1 MQTWS
6 TIVFKSSSSFQKLW
20 LPINWEAKIVA
31 VTHTHTHTDRVY
43 KAGEEA
49 VRWGDA
55 ANVKECEA
63 DSRGA
68 GTQRA
73 EGKDTSE
80 VRHREAWESDLSD
93 CLSMWDDFSFIFLWL
108 SIDPKFQD
116 V

>member
-1 MQTWS
+1 M
-6 TIVFKSSSSFQKLW
+6 
-20 LPINWEAKIVA
+20 
-31 VTHTHTHTDRVY
+31 Y

-68 GTQRA
+68 GTRRA

-80 VRHREAWESDLSD
+80 VRHTEGPESS
-93 CLSMWDDFSFIFLWL
+93 WG
-108 SIDPKFQD
+108 PQT
-116 V
+116 